1 MAKRKYGEGT
11 LRKRKDGRWEG
22 RYTVM
27 ENGKQKVKYIL
38 AKTKPECDEKLK
50 AAIAEY
56 EQLMETAERLPY
68 LTNPNPTFEEW
79 SEITVLSSIPM
90 KGIKT
95 TAKSISFPKL
105 VSIR

>member
-68 LTNPNPTFEEW
+68 LT
-79 SEITVLSSIPM
+79 IPM

-95 TAKSISFPKL
+95 TAKSISFPKS